1 MYRTLFLLC
10 FCFTFMFI
18 WWLSLIWNFTPFSAH
33 NVRFGSKI
41 LTYLQ
46 SGYHLF
52 SILLRVYKS
61 SFHHVVQSNI
71 RPCGR
76 FQFPHIYSPPATND
90 VLISEPSDHT
100 MYMYLGFLAIFVA
113 VDLLLIS
120 LSYTDIPFLKI
131 TNKLL
136 TRPSW
141 MQTFK
146 KILSLSE
153 HEPHINILQPVPHLP
168 RSQKL

>member
-1 MYRTLFLLC
+1 
-10 FCFTFMFI
+10 MFI

-41 LTYLQ
+41 LTHLQ

-61 SFHHVVQSNI
+61 SFHHVAQSNI
-71 RPCGR
+71 KPCGR

-100 MYMYLGFLAIFVA
+100 MHMYLGFLAIFVA

-120 LSYTDIPFLKI
+120 LSYTDIPFLKT

-141 MQTFK
+141 MQTCK

-153 HEPHINILQPVPHLP
+153 HEPHINTLKPVPHLP

>member
-1 MYRTLFLLC
+1 
-10 FCFTFMFI
+10 MFI

-41 LTYLQ
+41 LTHLQ

-52 SILLRVYKS
+52 PILLRVYKS

-71 RPCGR
+71 RPWGR

-100 MYMYLGFLAIFVA
+100 MHMYLGFLAIFVA

>member
-1 MYRTLFLLC
+1 
-10 FCFTFMFI
+10 MFI

-41 LTYLQ
+41 LTHLQ

-100 MYMYLGFLAIFVA
+100 MHMYLGFLAIFVA

-120 LSYTDIPFLKI
+120 LSYTDIPLLKI
-131 TNKLL
+131 NNKLL
-136 TRPSW
+136 IRPSW
-141 MQTFK
+141 MQTCK
-146 KILSLSE
+146 KYYLSVNMNPISTYCNPSLTYHDHKSYRK
-153 HEPHINILQPVPHLP
+153 N
-168 RSQKL
+168 RRG

>member
-1 MYRTLFLLC
+1 
-10 FCFTFMFI
+10 MFI

-41 LTYLQ
+41 LTHLQ

-100 MYMYLGFLAIFVA
+100 MHMYLGFLAIFVA

-120 LSYTDIPFLKI
+120 LSYTDIPFLK
-131 TNKLL
+131 TNNKLL

-141 MQTFK
+141 MQTCK

-153 HEPHINILQPVPHLP
+153 HEPHINTLKPVPHLP

>member
-1 MYRTLFLLC
+1 
-10 FCFTFMFI
+10 MFI

-41 LTYLQ
+41 LTHLQ

-71 RPCGR
+71 RPCGT

-100 MYMYLGFLAIFVA
+100 MHMYLGFLAIFVA

-120 LSYTDIPFLKI
+120 LSYTDIPFLKT

-141 MQTFK
+141 MQTCK

-153 HEPHINILQPVPHLP
+153 HEPHINTLKPVPHLP